1 MRSSRFSALPYR
13 FGPRTIATLAP
24 PIGRVAIR
32 AQQQRQMVV
41 ASRAGEAELD
51 GHLREQ
57 RVLTEAGEV
66 VPGCEDEPVRT
77 RREVVAQVTHPS
89 VAVADPLADHLH
101 GAIDEALQADG
112 DTHGTATAGG
122 VQDVRRDGA
131 QWSRSV
137 SRSSLPRR
145 IRLIFPSSD
154 RTTRRSSARALPS
167 RSRSIV
173 SNSPPPLPV
182 AQTR

>member
-13 FGPRTIATLAP
+13 FEPRTIATLAP
-24 PIGRVAIR
+24 PIGRVAER
-32 AQQQRQMVV
+32 AQQQGQMVMP
-41 ASRAGEAELD
+41 SRVGQAELD

-57 RVLTEAGEV
+57 RVQTEAGEI

-89 VAVADPLADHLH
+89 VAVANPLADHPH

-122 VQDVRRDGA
+122 VQDVGRDCA
-131 QWSRSV
+131 HWSRSA
-137 SRSSLPRR
+137 SRSSLSSR
-145 IRLIFPSSD
+145 IRLI
-154 RTTRRSSARALPS
+154 
-167 RSRSIV
+167 
-173 SNSPPPLPV
+173 
-182 AQTR
+182 